1 MAFNSR
7 TFRILIA
14 SPSDVTEEREIAVR
28 VIQDWNDLYS
38 HLRNVVLLPLR
49 WETHTAPEFGV
60 RPQEAINRAIVDDC
74 DLLIG
79 MFSTRIGT
87 ATGVAE
93 SGTLEEIERVAKA
106 GKPVM
111 LYFSKV
117 GADPDLLDL
126 EQLRRLREFKA
137 DITSHALIESYK
149 STLDFRDK
157 LTKQLE
163 MKVRDLQNLDNPN
176 QPPPLKLLLGG
187 ISPDPHDGPYSVNL
201 EIPRVT
207 DLSALEGL
215 PPEGRKAVL
224 DALETAA
231 QLASSVGINLAIENS
246 GSSGIRNP
254 YAEVSIRAVSGSI
267 KVIDPT
273 SLNMTFTLL
282 KVYAA
287 SDDFERDSD
296 ASWHD
301 TFEWSALQAKRKRL
315 IRSLLV
321 RSTVDAAVEFSAKV
335 FADNFAEPFILSE
348 SLTIVARLVDR
359 SLDDV
364 LPSWKEIAATAKA
377 DSPLSALYS
386 DALSSDVTKL
396 YFGKPPNTV
405 DLKTIS
411 LPDFG
416 PGQG

>member
-149 STLDFRDK
+149 STLD
-157 LTKQLE
+157 
-163 MKVRDLQNLDNPN
+163 
-176 QPPPLKLLLGG
+176 LG
-187 ISPDPHDGPYSVNL
+187 
-201 EIPRVT
+201 
-207 DLSALEGL
+207 
-215 PPEGRKAVL
+215 
-224 DALETAA
+224 
-231 QLASSVGINLAIENS
+231 
-246 GSSGIRNP
+246 
-254 YAEVSIRAVSGSI
+254 
-267 KVIDPT
+267 T
-273 SLNMTFTLL
+273 SL
-282 KVYAA
+282 
-287 SDDFERDSD
+287 
-296 ASWHD
+296 
-301 TFEWSALQAKRKRL
+301 Q
-315 IRSLLV
+315 
-321 RSTVDAAVEFSAKV
+321 
-335 FADNFAEPFILSE
+335 
-348 SLTIVARLVDR
+348 
-359 SLDDV
+359 
-364 LPSWKEIAATAKA
+364 
-377 DSPLSALYS
+377 
-386 DALSSDVTKL
+386 SS
-396 YFGKPPNTV
+396 
-405 DLKTIS
+405 S
-411 LPDFG
+411 R
-416 PGQG
+416 